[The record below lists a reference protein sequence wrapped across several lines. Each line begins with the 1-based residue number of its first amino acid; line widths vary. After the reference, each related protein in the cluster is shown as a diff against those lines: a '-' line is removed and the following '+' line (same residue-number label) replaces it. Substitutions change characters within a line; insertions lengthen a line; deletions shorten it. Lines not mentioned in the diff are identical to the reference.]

1 MAVEAIS
8 NTDLVASKAAAS
20 PSKSSTSK
28 GSNVSVFLYIAEA
41 MNSKINESLK
51 CLKMD
56 KDAVEKEAI
65 QNALDLANG
74 LDATKNVI
82 DSLINAAKES
92 GDTELVNWLEGLKNN
107 VDSLIAN
114 KDKALKEYQNALK
127 EVKADKDILSKLKL
141 DIFANNKQIKK
152 LEEEINSKDKNG
164 TVNLSK
170 TPFLDDIQIGGLE
183 TLNFFEKGF
192 DAAAKNSSA
201 LRGVLNSNALKDIC
215 GDGNANDKIDI
226 LYGLMTVAFPVEFVV
241 YLTVTSII
249 HPGKNPYDL
258 IGKGLDSVDKYA
270 AKPVRSY
277 FKKMLKASL
286 KGLNESP
293 NKYYTG
299 SAPVQKNSASYYYN
313 EFFKDVGCGGGV
325 ALGGFG
331 SSVFDLTDKKDEAF
345 QSTLDKDNNNAKNA
359 QIKESNLDLNGAEI
373 IQQQSK
379 LSSQNA
385 QSEIL
390 NNQKA
395 QNDFETTIDQI
406 NSESKIFN
414 NIII

>member
-1 MAVEAIS
+1 MAVKAINS
-8 NTDLVASKAAAS
+8 DVVVAKVTSS
-20 PSKSSTSK
+20 SKSSNTVM
-28 GSNVSVFLYIAEA
+28 SNASVFLYIAKA
-41 MNSKINESLK
+41 MNSKINETLQ
-51 CLKMD
+51 CLKTD
-56 KDAVEKEAI
+56 SDAREKEAI
-65 QNALDLANG
+65 QDALNLVKG
-74 LDATKNVI
+74 LDESKAI
-82 DSLINAAKES
+82 IGSLINAAKES
-92 GDTELVNWLEGLKNN
+92 GDTELLNWLQGLKSH
-107 VDSLIAN
+107 VDALIKD
-114 KDKALKEYQNALK
+114 KDKALNEYKAALN
-127 EVKADKDILSKLKL
+127 EIKADKDILAKLKL
-141 DIFANNKQIKK
+141 NISSNNDKAKGFEKIMSTEFAHKGEYDGNAA
-152 LEEEINSKDKNG
+152 
-164 TVNLSK
+164 LSVA
-170 TPFLDDIQIGGLE
+170 GLE
-183 TLNFFEKGF
+183 TLSFFEKGLKL
-192 DAAAKNSSA
+192 AVENSPF
-201 LRGVLNSNALKDIC
+201 LRDILNSNALKDIC

-270 AKPVRSY
+270 AKPIRNY

-286 KGLNESP
+286 KGLNESS

-299 SAPVQKNSASYYYN
+299 SAPVKKNSASYYYN
-313 EFFKDVGCGGGV
+313 EFFKDVSCGSGV